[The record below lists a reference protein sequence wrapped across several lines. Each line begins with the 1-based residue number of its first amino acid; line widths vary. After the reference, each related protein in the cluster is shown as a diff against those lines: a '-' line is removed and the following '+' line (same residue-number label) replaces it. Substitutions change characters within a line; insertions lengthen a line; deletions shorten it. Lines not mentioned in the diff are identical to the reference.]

1 MKEIRFKDVG
11 NHDLQPI
18 SYYIKKFTPDF
29 YMGMHSHSYFEI
41 MYASKGNFNMEILK
55 NGNEESPKNIETIIV
70 HQGELIFLDAAL
82 FHRLQISEGEAVI
95 YNLELQPE
103 SSQYSPPPRNILPIN
118 YGVLIENTS
127 LKALTT
133 SKTGYTIVPDLSD
146 IDSVFRGVISSL
158 LKNDMNTEDWLC
170 VRLNISLLFMEI
182 AKSVRLLEQN
192 NVHYIKKIWL
202 YIKHHFSQKITLDD
216 ISREIGYHK
225 TYSASQFKKYTGKTI
240 VQTINSM
247 RISKSL
253 RLLRDTSHSIS
264 EIGKMAGFPSYA
276 QMVHEFNVSF
286 GMSPSACRKM
296 FLDDEVDHDNPKYQS
311 IAVRVNDEDMRLDN
325 QEFNN
330 SFYKKNIQSKMKD
343 LINY

>member
-1 MKEIRFKDVG
+1 M
-11 NHDLQPI
+11 
-18 SYYIKKFTPDF
+18 
-29 YMGMHSHSYFEI
+29 
-41 MYASKGNFNMEILK
+41 
-55 NGNEESPKNIETIIV
+55 
-70 HQGELIFLDAAL
+70 
-82 FHRLQISEGEAVI
+82 
-95 YNLELQPE
+95 
-103 SSQYSPPPRNILPIN
+103 
-118 YGVLIENTS
+118 
-127 LKALTT
+127 
-133 SKTGYTIVPDLSD
+133 PDLSD

-225 TYSASQFKKYTGKTI
+225 TYIASQFKKYTGKTI

-264 EIGKMAGFPSYA
+264 EIGKMAEKYGVSVPRRCLWRDAPVSA